1 MNAMSSM
8 SARDKFRLAFGDAL
22 TGWRLGT
29 VPPRSDNSLE
39 TAQVQLLI
47 GECAKLR
54 LIEAYHPL
62 LQALARIEARVAVL
76 ANLRED
82 PYAPP
87 PAGVERIA
95 TRHTGVSHE

>member
-1 MNAMSSM
+1 MNAMSTI
-8 SARDKFRLAFGDAL
+8 SAREKFRIAFGDAL

-29 VPPRSDNSLE
+29 LPPRSNNSFE

-87 PAGVERIA
+87 PVGVERIS
-95 TRHTGVSHE
+95 TKHRSES